1 MTSRLYTGHTWKIRW
16 IGCKRMSRAD
26 KASGTWGM
34 NSELTGWKFEGC
46 RDESKARVR
55 YWRCVRETQDMII
68 IETEDHFWILR
79 SPGEI
84 LSDFVSYTNYEEDE
98 RLFIHKVPNT
108 LTVEALMTVNR
119 FVSLQ
124 TMYPTCLQGAC

>member
-1 MTSRLYTGHTWKIRW
+1 MEDSLDCLQTDVRRYEWTLV
-16 IGCKRMSRAD
+16 AD
-26 KASGTWGM
+26 KEASGTWGM

-46 RDESKARVR
+46 RDEYKARVQ
-55 YWRCVRETQDMII
+55 YWRCARETQDMII

-108 LTVEALMTVNR
+108 LTVEALMMVNR
-119 FVSLQ
+119 FICLQ
-124 TMYPTCLQGAC
+124 TMYPT